1 MSNVLL
7 ELVKCALVHLSLP
20 PQLLS
25 HYLHFLHQYSFIL
38 PFWHFNPRACVFLR
52 TIFASDYPVL
62 LVLRDLVMSENR
74 LSGKNRV
81 TALFIQ

>member
-1 MSNVLL
+1 MRLSS
-7 ELVKCALVHLSLP
+7 LSLP

-25 HYLHFLHQYSFIL
+25 HHLHFLHHYSFIL
-38 PFWHFNPRACVFLR
+38 PFWHFNPRACVFLG
-52 TIFASDYPVL
+52 TIFASDYPIL

-74 LSGKNRV
+74 LSGKHRV